1 MKKVLIIADGILA
14 KYFLERAITLSN
26 DSNDY
31 TIVYY
36 RKKTLPNYAF
46 PENFETY
53 SFDPTSF
60 EKMMLVMKK
69 DYYQIMIV
77 VSKKI
82 DAAGSYKT
90 VRQFDKKVPIFL
102 MDRWGLKFKDKYLTL
117 IESKEV
123 MAYRFAD
130 FLPNTPVTAQNVGL
144 AIGEIMDVQVPVGSS
159 YAYRHIGAIEQT
171 KWRIAAV
178 YRNNNLLLPQQN
190 LMIQPNDSL
199 LIVGDPDILQN
210 VYKSIKKELG
220 QFPLPFGSS
229 IYCLIDMKKMNSA
242 RIEKLLDNAL
252 FLHAK
257 LNSKKLYIKIINP
270 TYSSVLI
277 KIKELVNDDIDVNID
292 YYNISH
298 EHIYEKDVYNLNI
311 GLCVTDKLFFNSNI
325 KALFEYKTPV
335 FKSGQIPLSE
345 VKRGIVLGGNID
357 DAERNSSI
365 MFDFSAQLN
374 LKMQFYDFDPDN
386 FNEKTALIEHF
397 ENIAKLYEKKIEIA
411 KRSEKNPILEF
422 KDISDILQ
430 FIPFYEEFSKSRVL
444 SVFSKDLNRVH
455 FVLEDKCQLFLPILE

>member
-31 TIVYY
+31 TIVHY
-36 RKKTLPNYAF
+36 RKKTLPDCAF
-46 PENFETY
+46 PENFEFY

-60 EKMMLVMKK
+60 EKMMPVMKE
-69 DYYQIMIV
+69 DYYQIMII

-82 DAAGSYKT
+82 DAVGSYKT
-90 VRQFDKKVPIFL
+90 IRQFDKKVPLFL
-102 MDRWGLKFKDKYLTL
+102 MDKWGLGFEDKYLTL
-117 IESKEV
+117 IESKEI

-159 YAYRHIGAIEQT
+159 YVYRHIGGIEQT

-178 YRNNNLLLPQQN
+178 YRNSTLLLPKQN

-220 QFPLPFGSS
+220 QFPLPFGSN
-229 IYCLIDMKKMNSA
+229 IYCLIDMKNMNSI

-252 FLHAK
+252 YLHAK

-270 TYSSVLI
+270 TYLPVLT
-277 KIKELVNDDIDVNID
+277 KIKELTNDDIDVNID
-292 YYNISH
+292 YYNVSH
-298 EHIYEKDVYNLNI
+298 EHIYEKDVYSLNI
-311 GLCVTDKLFFNSNI
+311 GLCVTDRLFFNSNI
-325 KALFEYKTPV
+325 KTLFECKTPI
-335 FKSGQIPLSE
+335 FKSGQTPLSK
-345 VKRGIVLGGNID
+345 VKRGVVLGGNID
-357 DAERNSSI
+357 DAEKNSSI

-374 LKMQFYDFDPDN
+374 LRMQFYDFDPDN
-386 FNEKTALIEHF
+386 FDEKTALIEHF
-397 ENIAKLYEKKIEIA
+397 ENIAKLYEKKIEIT

-430 FIPFYEEFSKSRVL
+430 FLPFYEEFSKSRVL
-444 SVFSKDLNRVH
+444 SLFSKDLNRVH
-455 FVLEDKCQLFLPILE
+455 FILEDKYQLFLPILE